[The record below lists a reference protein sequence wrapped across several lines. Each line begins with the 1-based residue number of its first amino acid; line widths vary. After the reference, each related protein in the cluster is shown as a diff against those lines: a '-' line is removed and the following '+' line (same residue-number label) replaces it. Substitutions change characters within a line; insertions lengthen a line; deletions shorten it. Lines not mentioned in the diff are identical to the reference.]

1 MQVLDSFVKNNV
13 DSYVLRCLTLAV
25 LRQHV
30 AVALG
35 FVALALVTVALAVRF
50 VALALTLLGL
60 LTSLRS
66 VKQK

>member
-1 MQVLDSFVKNNV
+1 M
-13 DSYVLRCLTLAV
+13 RCLTLAV
-25 LRQHV
+25 LQQHV

-35 FVALALVTVALAVRF
+35 FVALAWVTVALGF
-50 VALALTLLGL
+50 VALALTLLAL

>member
-13 DSYVLRCLTLAV
+13 DSYVVHCLTLAV

-30 AVALG
+30 AVALA
-35 FVALALVTVALAVRF
+35 FRF
-50 VALALTLLGL
+50 VALALTLLAL

>member
-1 MQVLDSFVKNNV
+1 MQVLDSFVKNNI

-35 FVALALVTVALAVRF
+35 FVALAL
-50 VALALTLLGL
+50 TLLAL